1 MPFIIF
7 QYLAPEKNNHYMK
20 KLMILFTLAMASYQM
35 ASSQSAQS
43 VYFELGGP
51 GLASFNYDT
60 RFTGREDGIGG
71 RIGVGGVSIDGEGV
85 VFVPVGIN
93 YLLGKDSRH
102 YFELGAGA
110 TPVFGNTDGDGTF
123 SELFGHLVFGY
134 RLQPLDGGFTF
145 RAFICPIFGNG
156 AFIPYYAGISFGYK
170 F

>member
-1 MPFIIF
+1 
-7 QYLAPEKNNHYMK
+7 MK
-20 KLMILFTLAMASYQM
+20 KLFFFFTFVIASYQVM
-35 ASSQSAQS
+35 TAQSAQS

-71 RIGVGGVSIDGEGV
+71 RIGVGGFTVDGDGV
-85 VFVPVGIN
+85 VFLPIGLN
-93 YLLGKDSRH
+93 YLLGNDGRH

-110 TPVFGNTDGDGTF
+110 TPIFGTSSGDGTF

-134 RLQPLDGGFTF
+134 RLQPVNGGFSF

-156 AFIPYYAGISFGYK
+156 AFIPYYAGLSFGYK